1 MLYPESLIK
10 RDFENKRKANKKRI
24 EKSMSDWKEYKL
36 GDLYDVHNG
45 LSKGRK
51 FFGSGYPFLSFKTVF
66 NNYFLPPKLSELVQ
80 ANEKEQKGY
89 NIKRGDVFVTRT
101 SETPE
106 ELGMSSVAL
115 KDYPFATYNGFTK
128 RLRPKDM
135 SLVCP
140 EFIGYYL
147 RSPKFRALFY
157 GLASS
162 MSTRAS
168 LVNGDLLGMSVFLPS
183 FETQERIASLLSS
196 LDDKISVNKKICE
209 NLEAQAQALFKHWFI
224 DFAPFKDGK
233 FVESELGMIPEGLIY
248 QRIKDMPHTLETG
261 KRPAGGVKG
270 IDSGVPS
277 IGAENIKGLGCYDYS
292 KTKYVT
298 EEFAAS
304 IKKGIIKGYELLIYK
319 DGGKPGYFIP
329 SFAIFG
335 EGYPFEKMCLNE
347 HVFKLDFGNRGYSL
361 FAYFLFKSKR
371 ILSYLNAQGAKAAI
385 PGINSKD
392 VEAIIMPSLYNKSVQ
407 DYCKKVEDII
417 IQILVL
423 SKESSR
429 LSTLRDTLL
438 PRLMSGQIK
447 L

>member
-1 MLYPESLIK
+1 ME
-10 RDFENKRKANKKRI
+10 
-24 EKSMSDWKEYKL
+24 DWKQNRLVDLLDKL
-36 GDLYDVHNG
+36 IDYRGKTPKKVDCGIPLITAKIVKNGRIDTPTEFLPIEDYDTWMVRGLPQIGDIVLTTEAPLGEVAQLKDSKIALAQRIVCLRGKHNI
-45 LSKGRK
+45 LDNTYLK
-51 FFGSGYPFLSFKTVF
+51 
-66 NNYFLPPKLSELVQ
+66 YFLMSNIGQSRLRARESGTTVSGIKQSEL
-80 ANEKEQKGY
+80 KEVL
-89 NIKRGDVFVTRT
+89 I
-101 SETPE
+101 
-106 ELGMSSVAL
+106 
-115 KDYPFATYNGFTK
+115 DYPNY
-128 RLRPKDM
+128 D
-135 SLVCP
+135 
-140 EFIGYYL
+140 
-147 RSPKFRALFY
+147 
-157 GLASS
+157 
-162 MSTRAS
+162 
-168 LVNGDLLGMSVFLPS
+168 
-183 FETQERIASLLSS
+183 TQHRIASILSS

-224 DFAPFKDGK
+224 DFAPFKNGK